1 MDIKALLEKIIH
13 TVKKYRY
20 AALVLII
27 GLVLMAIPITG
38 DNAEEKQSNAISEI
52 VTQPTLEEK
61 LESVLSQINGAG
73 EVRVIL
79 TIASGE
85 QTIFQTND
93 DTTNSNESTSLN
105 VDTVTVTDAD
115 KNQVGLVR
123 QVNPA
128 TYQGAV
134 IVCQGADDPA
144 VQLAIVDA
152 VSKLT
157 GLGSN
162 RISVLKMK

>member
-1 MDIKALLEKIIH
+1 MDVKALLEKVLKAI
-13 TVKKYRY
+13 KKYRY
-20 AALVLII
+20 AALVLAI
-27 GLVLMAIPITG
+27 GLVLMALPIKQENTQQKQEDT
-38 DNAEEKQSNAISEI
+38 DNQI
-52 VTQPTLEEK
+52 TQEQTLEERIAA
-61 LESVLSQINGAG
+61 VLSQINGAG
-73 EVRVIL
+73 EVQIIL

-85 QTIFQTND
+85 QVIYQTNE
-93 DTTNSNESTSLN
+93 DTTNSGESGSVS

-115 KNQVGLVR
+115 RNQTGLIR

-134 IVCQGADDPA
+134 VVCKGADDPA